1 MSTSRLQ
8 QQFIRLWQ
16 RCHGETTDTTLQDLA
31 EVLSCSRRHVRSL
44 LSAMQ
49 REGWLTWQAE
59 SGRGKR
65 SRLTFHYTGLALQQ
79 QRAEELLEQDRIDQ
93 LVQLVGDKNVVRQML
108 LSQLGRSFRQGKH
121 ILRVLYYRQ
130 LYNLLPG
137 SALRR
142 SETHLARQIF
152 NGLTR
157 INEENGELESDLSH
171 HWQALTP
178 LHWRFYLRPAIH
190 FHHGRELEMADV
202 ITSLSRLTSQPLFSH
217 IESVTSPTPFV
228 IDVQLRS
235 PDHWLP
241 WLLGS
246 VQAMILPREWRELPD
261 FARHPVGTGPYRM
274 VRNHPS
280 QMKIHAFDDYFGYR
294 ALIDEVN
301 IWVLP
306 EFSEELVHSGVQLQ
320 GDETGNSELE
330 SRLEEGCYFLLF
342 DQRSPLAAD
351 PAIRS
356 WLCEL
361 INPIS
366 LLSHAGP
373 LYQRYWSPAYGLLP
387 RWHHNRTLAQQPKPA
402 GLTELTMTHFNEHS
416 EFHAIRQAIEPLL
429 AQHGIR
435 LIVQSVDYAT
445 WHLLPAA
452 GVFAVRHAVRTA
464 AGAALHERRSGAGRG
479 AVARQPLAAG
489 RVLPAS
495 GQQPP
500 AASAVPPLAAVAR
513 PAQHARRA
521 DEHPRLVRLQVRLVC
536 PAGGISAF
544 RPGRLIF
551 TIAPS
556 QRGAVSRAA

>member
-16 RCHGETTDTTLQDLA
+16 RCHGEPTETTLQELA
-31 EVLSCSRRHVRSL
+31 EVLTCSRRHVRSL
-44 LSAMQ
+44 LGAMQ
-49 REGWLTWQAE
+49 QQGWLTWQAE

-152 NGLTR
+152 SGLTR

-171 HWQALTP
+171 HWQPLTP
-178 LHWRFYLRPAIH
+178 RHWRFYLRPAIH
-190 FHHGRELEMADV
+190 FHHGRELEMEDV
-202 ITSLSRLTSQPLFSH
+202 ISSLTRLMPQPLFSH
-217 IESVTSPTPFV
+217 IERVTSPTPYV
-228 IDVQLRS
+228 IDVHLHS
-235 PDHWLP
+235 PDYWLP

-246 VQAMILPREWRELPD
+246 VPAMILPREWQSLPE
-261 FARHPVGTGPYRM
+261 FSRHPVGTGPYSV
-274 VRNHPS
+274 VRNHRS

-306 EFSEELVHSGVQLQ
+306 EVTEELVHSGVQLQ
-320 GDETGNSELE
+320 ADDTGKNELE

-366 LLSHAGP
+366 LLSNAGP
-373 LYQRYWSPAYGLLP
+373 VYQRYWSPAYGLLP
-387 RWHHNRTLAQQPKPA
+387 RWHHNRALAQQPKPTE
-402 GLTELTMTHFNEHS
+402 LTELTLTYYSEHS
-416 EFHAIRQAIEPLL
+416 EFHAIQLAIEPLL
-429 AQHGIR
+429 AQQGIK
-435 LIVQSVDYAT
+435 LKIQVVDYDT
-445 WHLLPAA
+445 WHKGEAISDLWLGSANFYLPLEFSL
-452 GVFAVRHAVRTA
+452 FATLYELPLMQHCMNEDLAED
-464 AGAALHERRSGAGRG
+464 AALWRAN
-479 AVARQPLAAG
+479 ALPLADF
-489 RVLPAS
+489 
-495 GQQPP
+495 GQ
-500 AASAVPPLAAVAR
+500 
-513 PAQHARRA
+513 
-521 DEHPRLVRLQVRLVC
+521 RLVSNHQLHPLFHHWLQLHGQRSMRGVRMNTL
-536 PAGGISAF
+536 GWFDFKSAWF
-544 RPGRLIF
+544 
-551 TIAPS
+551 APPE
-556 QRGAVSRAA
+556 A